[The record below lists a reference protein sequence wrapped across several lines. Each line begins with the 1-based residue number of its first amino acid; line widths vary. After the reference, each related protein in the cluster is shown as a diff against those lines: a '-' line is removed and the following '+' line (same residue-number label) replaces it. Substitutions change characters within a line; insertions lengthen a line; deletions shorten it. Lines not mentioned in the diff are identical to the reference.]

1 MENKIQLPDGFVDM
15 RINENLSKFRSEHKE
30 EYKFIKETKKLFDKA
45 QQKFIGQTVTKNEMY
60 LATSLISLS
69 KLFQSAV
76 LLFERGL
83 LEPGNIIM
91 RSCIELSFKI
101 VELIKNKKFIN
112 SMIKEQ
118 YYEAKNT
125 LEIINNNKLYDM
137 VPKETVEDL
146 LNKPQI
152 KNSKY
157 IKLSPYK
164 LAQKN
169 DLLEGYILYR
179 LYCNDSH
186 QSIATLSETQIF
198 EDDGVRLNGNLRLEE
213 FSSSIYMLISIVL
226 VPFPTLI
233 EKYSTD
239 NELKKQYESLIDSF
253 KRIYEI

>member
-1 MENKIQLPDGFVDM
+1 MDNKIQLPDGFIDL

-30 EYKFIKETKKLFDKA
+30 EYEFIKETKKLFDKA
-45 QQKFIGQTVTKNEMY
+45 QQKFIGQTVTKDEMY
-60 LATSLISLS
+60 IATSLISLN

-83 LEPGNIIM
+83 LESGNIIM
-91 RSCIELSFKI
+91 RSCLELSFKI

-118 YYEAKNT
+118 YFETKNT

-152 KNSKY
+152 KKSKH

-169 DLLEGYILYR
+169 NLLEAYR
-179 LYCNDSH
+179 TVYYC
-186 QSIATLSETQIF
+186 L
-198 EDDGVRLNGNLRLEE
+198 
-213 FSSSIYMLISIVL
+213 
-226 VPFPTLI
+226 
-233 EKYSTD
+233 
-239 NELKKQYESLIDSF
+239 
-253 KRIYEI
+253 